1 MSALA
6 HKRTFPRRL
15 AHVRLTPKTVL
26 SGNAASKGPELRRSR
41 DRCFRM
47 VQVKRIISRFLII
60 GLFFSSAVTLYAQAQ
75 QPNTAKLKADAQKVV
90 SIIREDKAKT
100 QAYCQIN
107 SLGGEIDQAA
117 QARDEQ
123 KVDVLTKRIN
133 DLEKQLGPE
142 YPALFDALDNA
153 DQNSKDFQD
162 ILSMF
167 DKLSESCP
175 H

>member
-1 MSALA
+1 MY
-6 HKRTFPRRL
+6 RL
-15 AHVRLTPKTVL
+15 LIMGVL
-26 SGNAASKGPELRRSR
+26 L
-41 DRCFRM
+41 
-47 VQVKRIISRFLII
+47 
-60 GLFFSSAVTLYAQAQ
+60 SSLVTLHAQAQ

-90 SIIREDKAKT
+90 SIIRGDKANA

-107 SLGGEIDQAA
+107 SLGGEIDLAA

-123 KVDVLTKRIN
+123 KADVLTKKIN

-142 YPALFDALDNA
+142 YLALFDALNNA

-167 DKLSESCP
+167 DTLDQSCP